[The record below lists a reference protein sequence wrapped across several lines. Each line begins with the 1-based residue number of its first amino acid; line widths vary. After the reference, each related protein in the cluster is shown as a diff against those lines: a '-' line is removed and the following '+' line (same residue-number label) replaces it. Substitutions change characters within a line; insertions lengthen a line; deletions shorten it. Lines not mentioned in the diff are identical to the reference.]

1 MKQVNVFMRAIA
13 LVLALCACM
22 QAQAV
27 VLVLQV
33 NMSGITINSAGVHVA
48 GSFNNWNPNGPLMT
62 ELGGGIYEQSFIVSA
77 NTTVQFKFINGANMS
92 DGETVPSLCAVS
104 GNRSVTIG
112 TSDVLFGPYC
122 FGQCGECDVTN
133 PNTATV
139 TFKVD
144 MAGQTVSP
152 NGVHIAGNFQN
163 WSPSTTAM
171 TLLSGTV
178 YSYTTTVAA
187 GTQVQYKFING
198 NDWPFAETVPEA
210 CGLSDGFGGFNRS
223 FSVGSTSLILDAV
236 CFGACEACAGA
247 SVNEE
252 ETLVKVWPNPTD
264 GVLHVQTTHRPD
276 QMHLFDLQGRIV
288 RTWPSMGRM
297 NALSVEGI
305 PTGMYILR
313 IAILDAVRAEVV
325 SVR

>member
-1 MKQVNVFMRAIA
+1 MRKNIT
-13 LVLALCACM
+13 LTCTLCAM
-22 QAQAV
+22 MLFLSALRSHAV

-33 NMSGITINSAGVHVA
+33 NMSGITINPAGMHVA
-48 GSFNNWNPNGPLMT
+48 GTFNNWNPNGPLMT
-62 ELGGGIYEQSFIVSA
+62 ELGGGIYEQSFVVSA

-92 DGETVPSLCAVS
+92 DAETVPSSCAVS

-122 FGQCGECDVTN
+122 FGQCGECDITN

-144 MAGQTVSP
+144 MAGQAVSP

-163 WSPSTTAM
+163 WSPSATAM

-178 YSYTTTVAA
+178 YSYTTTVVA

-198 NDWPFAETVPEA
+198 IDWPQAETVPAA

-236 CFGACEACAGA
+236 CLSSCTACAGA
-247 SVNEE
+247 SVDESSME
-252 ETLVKVWPNPTD
+252 IKVWPNPAD
-264 GVLHVQTTHRPD
+264 GMVQVQTTRRPSALMLCD
-276 QMHLFDLQGRIV
+276 MQGRVV
-288 RTWPSMGRM
+288 RQWPAQGTL
-297 NALSVEGI
+297 NILPLEGVAQ
-305 PTGMYILR
+305 GLYVLR
-313 IAILDAVRAEVV
+313 VQSGAEHSAQVLEV
-325 SVR
+325 K